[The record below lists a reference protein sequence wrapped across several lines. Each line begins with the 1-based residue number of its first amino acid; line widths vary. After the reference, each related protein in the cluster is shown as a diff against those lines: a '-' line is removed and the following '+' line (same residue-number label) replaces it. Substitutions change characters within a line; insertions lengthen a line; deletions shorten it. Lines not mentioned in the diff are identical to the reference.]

1 MMEIKK
7 RSPHYH
13 SLDDYEL
20 CFHLSMAEMLSEQPG
35 PPQDSLQLRYRNSNA
50 IGMDRSIGSMIDMLD
65 LNSVHTW
72 TTDICKLIDE
82 ETFLANFA
90 GNKA

>member
-1 MMEIKK
+1 
-7 RSPHYH
+7 
-13 SLDDYEL
+13 
-20 CFHLSMAEMLSEQPG
+20 
-35 PPQDSLQLRYRNSNA
+35 
-50 IGMDRSIGSMIDMLD
+50 MIDMLD